1 MLLTLYIVAIFFLH
15 FAHCQLKK
23 IRYQYNYNYFFI
35 WPTRIM
41 MYRSILYYHNR
52 ALHTA
57 HRLYFAFILGHI
69 RVPHHFFGGPESSP
83 IVCLLACT
91 MTEIRKKRFQKL
103 LAVATALKRWL
114 GGRIVCAENG
124 LVRVQRVHQPAD
136 LWDITFC
143 TR

>member
-1 MLLTLYIVAIFFLH
+1 
-15 FAHCQLKK
+15 
-23 IRYQYNYNYFFI
+23 
-35 WPTRIM
+35 M

-114 GGRIVCAENG
+114 GGRIVCAENA
-124 LVRVQRVHQPAD
+124 LVRVQRVHEPAD
-136 LWDITFC
+136 LWDVTFC
-143 TR
+143 TRWFSSTMCTRCFEIQRSPGCTCTRRP